1 MTLTH
6 AALVVVILGGPFAA
20 LYGVARLSRWLAD
33 QRDPIDELI
42 AQNAATKRD
51 GMATVDWQKAD
62 RAGERRW
69 QDTLRGQ
76 RRTRR
81 RVKPTSAPNVI
92 MMRKRVSW
100 RTDISRRTE

>member
-1 MTLTH
+1 MVTLTH
-6 AALVVVILGGPFAA
+6 AALVVATVGLPFAVI
-20 LYGVARLSRWLAD
+20 YGVARLSRWLAD
-33 QRDPIDELI
+33 EQDPMIDELI

-51 GMATVDWQKAD
+51 GMTIVDWQKTD

-81 RVKPTSAPNVI
+81 RVTPKSAPNVVT
-92 MMRKRVSW
+92 MRKRVM
-100 RTDISRRTE
+100 R